1 MAVPISMM
9 ICGSGYSCRAPTA
22 SATKSLPSCAGL
34 SMRMLS
40 PLLIP
45 GPTTSV
51 SIPISFSI
59 ARFSVFVIVGTTDAM
74 IAPSICCGV
83 SVYISNAVLII
94 AAYSRSV
101 ASRLL
106 EIRSRNTNS
115 FPLKH
120 PSNMFVFPISIVKII
135 PILLFLF
142 AVTRTFARTLSG
154 SALVFR
160 LGLAVTRTF
169 ARTLSGSAL
178 VFRLGLAFARASVFH
193 QLCSRLST
201 RPRCDKDII
210 TCLFL
215 KCTTKRL

>member
-1 MAVPISMM
+1 
-9 ICGSGYSCRAPTA
+9 
-22 SATKSLPSCAGL
+22 
-34 SMRMLS
+34 MRMLS

-59 ARFSVFVIVGTTDAM
+59 ARFSVLVIVGTTDAM

-83 SVYISNAVLII
+83 SVYISSAVLII

-160 LGLAVTRTF
+160 LGLA
-169 ARTLSGSAL
+169 
-178 VFRLGLAFARASVFH
+178 FARASVFH